1 MENNTSIPSKKGFY
15 AALSGTLVVAVCCF
29 TSILVIIL
37 GAVGLSVFT
46 PYLDFVLFPALA
58 LLVVITAISYRR
70 WKRSQDTT

>member
-1 MENNTSIPSKKGFY
+1 MENDTSKPSKKGFY

-58 LLVVITAISYRR
+58 LLIVITAISYKR
-70 WKRSQDTT
+70 WKSSQDTA

>member
-1 MENNTSIPSKKGFY
+1 MKNDKSKPSKKGFY

-37 GAVGLSVFT
+37 GATGLSVFT

-58 LLVVITAISYRR
+58 LLIVITAISYKR
-70 WKRSQDTT
+70 WKKSQDSV

>member
-1 MENNTSIPSKKGFY
+1 MENNTSKPSKKGFY

-58 LLVVITAISYRR
+58 LLIVITAISYKR